1 MGHNVSFQQL
11 DKIDEAM
18 TLWSASKDPD
28 RDVLNISM
36 YEITDCEK
44 GFFEKG
50 LHLSWLCKI
59 SCYTYCLSSFNK
71 NIDKYS
77 ALQKDSLFKYLII
90 ATVSNNL
97 FHHFIAS
104 QNFSK
109 SKDTCVQNSG
119 YDEFVVIVD
128 ESYYW
133 KNLKSLLNLE
143 N

>member
-1 MGHNVSFQQL
+1 
-11 DKIDEAM
+11 
-18 TLWSASKDPD
+18 
-28 RDVLNISM
+28 M

-44 GFFEKG
+44 GFFEEG

-109 SKDTCVQNSG
+109 SKDTCVQNSDYG
-119 YDEFVVIVD
+119 EFVVIVD